1 VKVHTSQSHPEPLQL
16 LHGHGIGGCDSLTTC
31 VGVAWRHTAANT
43 ETRRQSSRLD
53 ETRQKSTGK
62 PPIREG
68 HVTHEESV
76 DPTWC
81 RRPKLPRSSGRP
93 AKESIHPYLVP
104 VLVFFVPLRRHGS
117 QGRHGPGGLRTHSA
131 LGSTRQY
138 LPGRTSVDLH
148 ERARIERQACNVLP
162 NTSISSEI
170 KHEANSITS
179 LICRI
184 KIAGGVRQAH
194 HQNTHRP
201 AISGSSA
208 QQKRYKLW
216 LA

>member
-1 VKVHTSQSHPEPLQL
+1 
-16 LHGHGIGGCDSLTTC
+16 
-31 VGVAWRHTAANT
+31 
-43 ETRRQSSRLD
+43 
-53 ETRQKSTGK
+53 
-62 PPIREG
+62 
-68 HVTHEESV
+68 
-76 DPTWC
+76 
-81 RRPKLPRSSGRP
+81 
-93 AKESIHPYLVP
+93 
-104 VLVFFVPLRRHGS
+104 
-117 QGRHGPGGLRTHSA
+117 
-131 LGSTRQY
+131 
-138 LPGRTSVDLH
+138 VDLH

-179 LICRI
+179 LICQI

-216 LA
+216 VA